1 MKFIIH
7 YILLLFLIPVY
18 SLGQEPI
25 VSLLNYNMLSIGN
38 SKFFLGEHK
47 WSLKIS
53 NQDTSLFMRENSFN
67 DDNYIFFD
75 LNDQISNFIDKNI
88 DIELK
93 KDNRLIFQRHFTYPM
108 VENQGFHLE
117 PFFYKNK
124 SKLRG
129 EIIDSYRLKA
139 VEDEYIV
146 VRTNY
151 ISKYDCWYLLK
162 NNIVIN
168 IHTDK
173 IKNNK
178 RNQKIIVSDI
188 NEDGIPEFCFFHL
201 DEKHN
206 QKMIILMEK
215 EKFIAVKKEN
225 TITYSSNTMQYSN
238 LSVRG
243 FLHYTLK

>member
-1 MKFIIH
+1 
-7 YILLLFLIPVY
+7 
-18 SLGQEPI
+18 
-25 VSLLNYNMLSIGN
+25 
-38 SKFFLGEHK
+38 
-47 WSLKIS
+47 
-53 NQDTSLFMRENSFN
+53 
-67 DDNYIFFD
+67 
-75 LNDQISNFIDKNI
+75 
-88 DIELK
+88 
-93 KDNRLIFQRHFTYPM
+93 M